1 MGRVS
6 RFALAETVAVFA
18 MLAAAAVAPA
28 SKAVNI
34 DGERF
39 SAASA
44 VLHASPT
51 GENEPYCGAQ
61 QQGSVQFSAEGTA
74 TGPYPGTFTETG
86 QWDFDLTNEQ
96 TFHSQFTIKSG
107 SRTITG

>member
-1 MGRVS
+1 MGRIA
-6 RFALAETVAVFA
+6 RFALAQAVAVIV

-28 SKAVNI
+28 SKAVNL

-44 VLHASPT
+44 VLHAVPT

-74 TGPYPGTFTETG
+74 TGPYPGTFTENG
-86 QWDFDLTNEQ
+86 QWDFDLITEQ
-96 TFHSQFTIKSG
+96 TFHSQFSIKSARAR
-107 SRTITG
+107 SRA